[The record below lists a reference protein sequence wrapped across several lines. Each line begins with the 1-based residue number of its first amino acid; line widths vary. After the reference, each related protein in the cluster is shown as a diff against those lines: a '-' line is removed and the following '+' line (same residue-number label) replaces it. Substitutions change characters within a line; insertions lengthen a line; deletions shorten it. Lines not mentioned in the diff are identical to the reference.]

1 MSAVHPDILAA
12 LTAGIQSE
20 VAAYVFYIEAAK
32 KVDEDSIEETLK
44 QLAGEEKKHFQILE
58 MQYDSLVRS
67 EKWISTADVMKQEGL
82 PEINEDMTAEHR
94 DLIQEVGKL
103 RSDQDVLEMALRLE
117 EDARDTFR
125 DAADNT
131 TSREAKE
138 TFEYLA
144 RFEEGHVRLI
154 TSMLANLNS

>member
-32 KVDEDSIEETLK
+32 IVDEDSIKETLE

-58 MQYDSLVRS
+58 TQYDSLVRS
-67 EKWISTADVMKQEGL
+67 EKWISTADVLKQEGL
-82 PEINEDMTAEHR
+82 PEINEEMTSEHQ
-94 DLIQEVGKL
+94 DLIKEVSRIKSN
-103 RSDQDVLEMALRLE
+103 RDILEMALRLE

-125 DAADNT
+125 DAADNAST
-131 TSREAKE
+131 REAKE
-138 TFEYLA
+138 TFDHLS